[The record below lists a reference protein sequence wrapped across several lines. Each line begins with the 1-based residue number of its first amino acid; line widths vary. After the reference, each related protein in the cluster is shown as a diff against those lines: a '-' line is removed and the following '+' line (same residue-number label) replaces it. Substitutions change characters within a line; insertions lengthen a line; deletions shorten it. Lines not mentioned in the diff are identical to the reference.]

1 MKIDGCLY
9 GMRLRPYSI
18 GCQPDGATLVQGEL
32 LEQINSMVSN
42 PELFTRY
49 HDLLLYDWPLDY
61 EELIEYELDFI
72 GDINVTDDD

>member
-18 GCQPDGATLVQGEL
+18 GCQPKGATLVDDKMLNEL
-32 LEQINSMVSN
+32 KGMVSN
-42 PELFTRY
+42 PDIFDDY

-61 EELIEYELDFI
+61 DELIEYELDFI
-72 GDINVTDDD
+72 GDVYVTDND